1 MNDVTDFPADTAS
14 SNASAGGSIRSL
26 GATAHNVRAQTGE
39 TVKHF
44 AEEGKAQ
51 VAATLDGLVKAVQ
64 EFAER
69 IGPADSTPVARYAHQ
84 AADALGGW
92 TSTVNDKSVDELL
105 EDGRT
110 LVKNSPAVALGVA
123 VAAGF
128 VLSRFLRA
136 TTPR

>member
-14 SNASAGGSIRSL
+14 GNASGGSSRSF
-26 GATAHNVRAQTGE
+26 GATAHNLRTQTGD
-39 TVKHF
+39 TVKNF

-84 AADALGGW
+84 AADALGGF

-105 EDGRT
+105 EDGRA
-110 LVKNSPAVALGVA
+110 LVKNSPAVALGIA

-128 VLSRFLRA
+128 VLSRFLKS

>member
-1 MNDVTDFPADTAS
+1 MNDVTAIPTDQ
-14 SNASAGGSIRSL
+14 ASATRSL
-26 GATAHNVRAQTGE
+26 GATAQSVRTQTGD

-84 AADALGGW
+84 AAEALGGW
-92 TSTVNDKSVDELL
+92 SSTVNDKSVDELL

-110 LVKNSPAVALGVA
+110 LVRNSPAVALGVA

-128 VLSRFLRA
+128 VLSRFLKA
-136 TTPR
+136 TTPNR

>member
-1 MNDVTDFPADTAS
+1 MNDVSGLPTETA
-14 SNASAGGSIRSL
+14 APVRSL
-26 GATAHNVRAQTGE
+26 GATAQSVRTQTGD

-69 IGPADSTPVARYAHQ
+69 IGPAESTPVARFAHQ

-105 EDGRT
+105 EDGRE
-110 LVKNSPAVALGVA
+110 LVKKSPAVALGIA

-128 VLSRFLRA
+128 ALSRFLKA
-136 TTPR
+136 TTPNR